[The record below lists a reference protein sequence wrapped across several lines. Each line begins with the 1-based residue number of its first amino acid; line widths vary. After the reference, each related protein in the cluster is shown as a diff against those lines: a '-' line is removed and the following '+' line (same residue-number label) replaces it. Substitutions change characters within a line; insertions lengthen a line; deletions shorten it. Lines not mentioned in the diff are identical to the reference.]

1 MEKEMRRDDES
12 VNGIAEALEKL
23 NAKLDDAVVGGRR
36 RRGRDSE
43 EEVPRSVSSLE
54 RGRKHL
60 LEIQGVLFQIRVP
73 IGRRRDAMPSV
84 QAGAPSRT

>member
-1 MEKEMRRDDES
+1 MRDDES

-43 EEVPRSVSSLE
+43 EGASRSVSSLE

-60 LEIQGVLFQIRVP
+60 LGIQDVLFQIRVP
-73 IGRRRDAMPSV
+73 IGRRGKAMPSV
-84 QAGAPSRT
+84 QVGAPSRT

>member
-1 MEKEMRRDDES
+1 MRDDES
-12 VNGIAEALEKL
+12 VSRMAEALEKL
-23 NAKLDDAVVGGRR
+23 NAKLDDAVADGSR

-43 EEVPRSVSSLE
+43 EEALRSVSSLE

-84 QAGAPSRT
+84 QVGAPSRT